1 MIIKAF
7 IVLSIAIILVLLLIN
22 LLISPSNPDI
32 EKISPYEC
40 GYAPFHG
47 QTRAPFTVQYYLVG
61 LLFLAFDL
69 EIIML
74 LPLGAEVASLSVY
87 NYYIITVFYAV
98 LTIGFVFELG
108 KGALE
113 FTSLKAALE

>member
-1 MIIKAF
+1 
-7 IVLSIAIILVLLLIN
+7 
-22 LLISPSNPDI
+22 
-32 EKISPYEC
+32 
-40 GYAPFHG
+40 
-47 QTRAPFTVQYYLVG
+47 
-61 LLFLAFDL
+61 
-69 EIIML
+69 ML

>member
-1 MIIKAF
+1 MIKSF
-7 IVLSIAIILVLLLIN
+7 IALSIVIIFALLAINV
-22 LLISPSNPDI
+22 LISPSNPDI
-32 EKISPYEC
+32 EKLSPYEC

-47 QTRAPFTVQYYLVG
+47 QTRAPFTIQYYLVG

-74 LPLGAEVASLSVY
+74 LPLGAEVSSLSIY
-87 NYYIITVFYAV
+87 NFYIITLFYSV
-98 LTIGFVFELG
+98 LTVGFVFELG

-113 FTSLKAALE
+113 FTSLKAAL